1 MSPFDH
7 IALYILLYT
16 CAIIYDKVKKTRY
29 SRIFLVI
36 MIFLYVFTEGLR
48 YGRGVDY
55 LGNYGPNYLVCM
67 TPDKINVEFEQAFIW
82 LMQLIHIFDPLIGFL
97 PYGSIF
103 LVYAVFFIVSLL
115 YLNKVFKDETSFF
128 FLLAFLS
135 TLFLTEWTIRQ
146 GVSASF
152 IFLGIYCLEKK
163 NWYWVV
169 IWFFIGYQIH
179 HGNVISILIIVL
191 FYFYLNK
198 KPIPWKVSV
207 PVLVFLETL
216 TNFSSIAEKVTLYL
230 QLLDVAML
238 GNFSVYVEKNS
249 FVGEAELMEEFAR
262 GTLTQ
267 IITVVFY
274 ASLIITG
281 YIAQKRRPYAT
292 YLYNA
297 AVIGL
302 IFYDSFRLAGTFSR
316 IFNVLSTLWFIP
328 FAMVLKQYPLNKKN
342 ILCKVGIAIS
352 FFYLVLFYGRYV
364 FMTPT
369 AKYVWSY

>member
-1 MSPFDH
+1 MF
-7 IALYILLYT
+7 
-16 CAIIYDKVKKTRY
+16 
-29 SRIFLVI
+29 
-36 MIFLYVFTEGLR
+36 FLYVFTEGLR

-67 TPDKINVEFEQAFIW
+67 TPEKIDVEFEQTFIW
-82 LMQLIHIFDPLIGFL
+82 LMQLIHTVDPLIGVL
-97 PYGSIF
+97 PYGSVFI
-103 LVYAVFFIVSLL
+103 VYAVLFIISLL

-128 FLLAFLS
+128 FLLAFFS

-152 IFLGIYCLEKK
+152 IFLGIYCLERK
-163 NWYWVV
+163 NWLFAI
-169 IWFFIGYQIH
+169 IWFFIGFQTH

-207 PVLVFLETL
+207 PLLVFLETL
-216 TNFSSIAEKVTLYL
+216 TNFSSLAETVTLYL
-230 QLLDVAML
+230 QLLDIAMF
-238 GNFSVYVEKNS
+238 GSFSVYVEKNS
-249 FVGEAELMEEFAR
+249 FVGEAEMMEEFAR

-267 IITVVFY
+267 IFTIAFY
-274 ASLIITG
+274 ASLIISG
-281 YIAQKRRPYAT
+281 YIVQKRKPYAT

-297 AVIGL
+297 AVIGI
-302 IFYDSFRLAGTFSR
+302 IFYDSLRLAGTFSR
-316 IFNVLSTLWFIP
+316 LFNVLSVLWFIP
-328 FAMVLKQYPLNKKN
+328 FAIVLKQYPVFKKN
-342 ILCKVGIAIS
+342 RLYKVGVAIS
-352 FFYLVLFYGRYV
+352 VFYLLLFYGRYV